1 MSVASASVAEP
12 KLNGSAFGLF
22 AMVDSLCP
30 RWCVEVEDYLLEGV
44 APLADGGATP
54 SPGDLT

>member
-1 MSVASASVAEP
+1 MVVRLAYLPWWTPYV
-12 KLNGSAFGLF
+12 LGGAF
-22 AMVDSLCP
+22 
-30 RWCVEVEDYLLEGV
+30 EVEDYLLEGV